1 MRGFREI
8 RHREVERKIDDRIE
22 MPVIETEEERKERER
37 KRKESE
43 EFCARMMAELFAD
56 DYETPE
62 SERP

>member
-1 MRGFREI
+1 MRGFRF
-8 RHREVERKIDDRIE
+8 REVERVVERVE
-22 MPVIETEEERKERER
+22 NLTEEERKERER

>member
-37 KRKESE
+37 RFKE
-43 EFCARMMAELFAD
+43 AEKILWSLFAD